1 MDYYIGQ
8 AGIPPDTFWKNTWKE
23 NQLMG
28 EAYMVRTNIQWEQF
42 RYLSAMVYNVNCTKR
57 SQMIAPHKLFPL
69 PQDVY
74 MGIGKPKSTKEQAEA
89 FINKIKHQK
98 KEK

>member
-28 EAYMVRTNIQWEQF
+28 EAYMVQTNIQWEQF
-42 RYLSAMVYNVNCTKR
+42 RYLSAMVFNVNCTKR

-89 FINKIKHQK
+89 FITKMKHQK